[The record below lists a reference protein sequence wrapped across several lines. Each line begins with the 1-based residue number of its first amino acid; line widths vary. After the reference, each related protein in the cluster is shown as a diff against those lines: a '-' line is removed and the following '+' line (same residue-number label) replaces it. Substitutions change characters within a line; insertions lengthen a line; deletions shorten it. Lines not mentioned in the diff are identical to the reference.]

1 VADELADLADVWHR
15 AINQLDDPSVRPH
28 QRAWLSLTRPIGLL
42 EDTALLAAP
51 NTYAKDYLEN
61 NLRPLITAALSEALG
76 RDINVAVT
84 IQPIE
89 PSDRPSN
96 AVELELVEELE
107 QKPSDDYDHFSDD
120 RFPGGRFSDN
130 RFPDGVDRLDPLTDG
145 SPAGRLDGLA
155 DAPARPRGMF
165 DSVPTPSMGRMDHE
179 ARLNPKYT
187 FETFVPGSSNRFA
200 HAAAV
205 AVAEAPAK
213 AYNPLFIYGDSGLG
227 KTHLL
232 HAIGTYGRR
241 LEPTMR
247 VRYVSSEEFTNDFIN
262 SVRVNDVQSFQR
274 RYRDVDL
281 LLIDDIQFLERA
293 EQTQEA
299 FFHTFNTLQLANKQI
314 VISCDRKPEQLSGL
328 QNRLVTRFKSGLI
341 TDVQAPDLELRIAI
355 LRKKAAKDGM
365 TLQPGVMEFIA
376 SKIQSNIRELEGA
389 LIRVV
394 AFGSLNK
401 QEIDLK
407 LAEIVLKD
415 LVSESDRPDITAS
428 TIMAVTAEYFGITL
442 EDLTGS
448 SRTRVLVSARQIAM
462 YLCRELTELSLPKIG
477 QTFGGRDH
485 TTVMHAERKIRSLMT
500 ERRNVYNQITELTS
514 RIRSRARS

>member
-1 VADELADLADVWHR
+1 MADELADLADVWHR

-61 NLRPLITAALSEALG
+61 NLRPLITATLSEALG

-84 IQPIE
+84 IQPME
-89 PSDRPSN
+89 PGDRPS
-96 AVELELVEELE
+96 AVVEVAD
-107 QKPSDDYDHFSDD
+107 SDPDEIEDTDSYD
-120 RFPGGRFSDN
+120 RFSDGFSGGDE
-130 RFPDGVDRLDPLTDG
+130 RGHDRVDALLDSRADGRIDG
-145 SPAGRLDGLA
+145 LIDGAGRPGRSFFGSA
-155 DAPARPRGMF
+155 
-165 DSVPTPSMGRMDHE
+165 PTPAMVRIDHE

-213 AYNPLFIYGDSGLG
+213 AYNPLFIYGESGLG

-401 QEIDLK
+401 QDIDLK

-415 LVSESDRPDITAS
+415 LISESDRPDITAS
-428 TIMAVTAEYFGITL
+428 TIMAVTAEYFGISL
-442 EDLTGS
+442 DDLTGG

-514 RIRSRARS
+514 RIRTRARS